1 MDFLKDRESA
11 FLRKCALIFRRAV
24 LKEWERSAKE
34 QSAAISILSKDRGR
48 TMRTKR
54 FFCFFIKHRKT
65 VDRIK

>member
-1 MDFLKDRESA
+1 MKCRESA
-11 FLRKCALIFRRAV
+11 FLRKSALIFRRAV
-24 LKEWERSAKE
+24 LKGRERSAKE

-54 FFCFFIKHRKT
+54 FVCFFIKHRKT

>member
-11 FLRKCALIFRRAV
+11 FLRKSALIFRRAV
-24 LKEWERSAKE
+24 LKEQERSAKA

-54 FFCFFIKHRKT
+54 FVCFFIKHRKT